1 MLYSSLDA
9 ILVYESYFTEL
20 ASLAKYF
27 LITLVVGCSYFND
40 ILIKEYSD
48 LSLLHGAR
56 FARKILFQ
64 LHLSLDVFLNHTCR
78 WMFHSLSNA
87 LFIFGCYSRL
97 RISLL
102 HGARFARKIF
112 FHYTCRWVFLLFPHA
127 FFIYRCYSHLRIFLL
142 HGARFARKI
151 FFNHTCRW
159 LVLLLPDAL
168 LVLRCFLIYE
178 FSTSS
183 FVHNIFFSITLVVG
197 CFSYFRMIDL
207 FLHAI
212 LVFESPY
219 FTELASLATF
229 LSSPLVIGCLYFD
242 DILIN
247 KYLDE
252 LINNNQY
259 ILASYDRIGIE
270 PRLIVVVVAFVPH
283 RRRCFGV
290 LQ

>member
-1 MLYSSLDA
+1 MFY
-9 ILVYESYFTEL
+9 
-20 ASLAKYF
+20 
-27 LITLVVGCSYFND
+27 
-40 ILIKEYSD
+40 
-48 LSLLHGAR
+48 SLL
-56 FARKILFQ
+56 
-64 LHLSLDVFLNHTCR
+64 
-78 WMFHSLSNA
+78 NA

-127 FFIYRCYSHLRIFLL
+127 FFIFRCYSHLRIFLL

-219 FTELASLATF
+219 FTELASLATY
-229 LSSPLVIGCLYFD
+229 LSITLVIGCFTYFRM
-242 DILIN
+242 LHSS
-247 KYLDE
+247 LDA
-252 LINNNQY
+252 
-259 ILASYDRIGIE
+259 ILAYESYFTE
-270 PRLIVVVVAFVPH
+270 LAFKCYSHLRNSLLHGARFARKIFFNHTCRSMLLSLSDSLFV
-283 RRRCFGV
+283 
-290 LQ
+290 